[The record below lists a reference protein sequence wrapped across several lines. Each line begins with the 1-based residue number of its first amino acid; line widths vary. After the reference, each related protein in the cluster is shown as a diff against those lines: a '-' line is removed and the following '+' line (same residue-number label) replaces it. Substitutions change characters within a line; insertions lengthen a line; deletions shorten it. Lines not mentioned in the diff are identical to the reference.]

1 MGKFTQ
7 AVEETAKFDGEE
19 IKYTM
24 RRMQN
29 KHMLR
34 LSPGFSTQAGDAN
47 IVLRTARLVEESK
60 EVLKECIS
68 NVSGYKDAAGA
79 AVPFEVMLEESYFLP
94 LLDAMLGRLWQISVM
109 TEVDAKKS
117 AAIPPA
123 SSSGENPAT
132 NALLES
138 LPDGGTTP
146 SPVAST

>member
-1 MGKFTQ
+1 MGHFTQ

-19 IKYTM
+19 VRYTL

-60 EVLKECIS
+60 DVLKECVS
-68 NVSGYKDAAGA
+68 NVSGYKDSAGNI
-79 AVPFEVMLEESYFLP
+79 VTFETMLEESYFLP
-94 LLDAMLGRLWQISVM
+94 LLDAMLGRLWQVSVM

-117 AAIPPA
+117 VVTPPA
-123 SSSGENPAT
+123 SSSE
-132 NALLES
+132 ES
-138 LPDGGTTP
+138 AAPTP
-146 SPVAST
+146 LQAS